1 MHPKASVF
9 VFCVILLMQACRPL
23 LAQTPPPAQP
33 DAPGLLERLA
43 EHARK
48 VKDTVH
54 GLGETALDF
63 AGAYYE
69 EHIQP
74 VTASYVEWASNAIIP
89 KISDF
94 IDRRFGTSHLGH
106 MG

>member
-1 MHPKASVF
+1 MF
-9 VFCVILLMQACRPL
+9 VCTCYIYLVTHLWACVS
-23 LAQTPPPAQP
+23 
-33 DAPGLLERLA
+33 
-43 EHARK
+43 HRK

-94 IDRRFGTSHLGH
+94 IDRRFSTSHLGH